1 MPTPAYASDAKAVL
15 ASLES
20 DASRGLTDAVVE
32 QRRKESGWNELREAP
47 PVSRWWKL
55 AAQFNELVIWILLVA
70 AVIAGISGDWI
81 DTVAIMAIVILN
93 GLLGFFQE
101 ERAEQAL
108 AELRK
113 LSSPMA
119 RVHRN
124 GSVQMVP
131 ARDLVAGD
139 RISLEAGDQVPA
151 DARLISEYGLE
162 VQEAALT
169 GESHPVEKEAE
180 PALPD
185 PTPIAERKNMV
196 FMSTVVTAGKGEAV
210 VVSIGMETEL
220 GRIAGMLQ
228 EHKADPTPLQKR
240 LAELGRILVWLCLG
254 VVTAIFLLELYR
266 GGGLMAMIRSGKLIE
281 LILSSVSLAV
291 AAVPEG
297 LPAIVTLAL
306 ALGLQRMVKRNVLI
320 RHLPSVETLGSVTV
334 ICSDKTGTLT
344 RNEMTVRSV
353 VTNGQWYRVTGAGY
367 APEGEFLPGREVEG
381 ADAPANKAAASKESG
396 SGKLPEDLMRAL
408 TIGGRCN
415 NARLQKQEDGTGWKM
430 IGDPTEGA
438 LLVAA
443 LKAGIEIPETEEFV
457 VSELPFDS
465 DRKVMSVVIREDDGT
480 HTLMTKGAPEVVLGR
495 CETEL
500 RDGKVQPLTDERRK
514 EIQKDN
520 MDLAAQALRVLGL
533 AYQPNPEPK
542 DGTYLEEK
550 LTFAGLAGLLD
561 PPREEVKAAIAR
573 CREAGIQPVMITG
586 DHPVTAAAIAKEL
599 QLTADKDRTV
609 AGHEFDGWSPEELA
623 NQVPEISVYARVSPE
638 HKLRVV
644 QAWKSRGDVVAM
656 TGDGVNDAP
665 AVKAASIGIAMGI
678 TGTDVTKQASHMVL
692 TDDNFT
698 SIVNAVEE
706 GRGIFDNIQKVIHYL
721 LSCNLGEV
729 LLMLI
734 AAVCGWPAPLVPI
747 HLLWINLVTD
757 GMPAL
762 ALGMEPTEAD
772 AMRRPPRPPQEAVI
786 TLPTGALIAAHG
798 ILIALVAVAG
808 FYIEYKSAD
817 ALRAA
822 NPEVTEE
829 ALKVLVEDSLTR
841 ARTVTFCIMAFS
853 QLFFAVACR
862 SHGRT
867 MPQIGLFSNPQLLG
881 AMAISIVL
889 QLCAVLLP
897 FTHHVFE
904 TTRELHWQD
913 GALILALALVPV
925 TVIELV
931 KLARAAVARRD

>member
-1 MPTPAYASDAKAVL
+1 MPTPAYAIDAKAVL

-32 QRRKESGWNELREAP
+32 QRRTESGWNELREAP

-81 DTVAIMAIVILN
+81 DTVAILAIVILN

-151 DARLISEYGLE
+151 DARLLSQYGLE

-169 GESHPVEKEAE
+169 GESHPVEKQAE

-254 VVTAIFLLELYR
+254 VVTVIFLLELYR
-266 GGGLMAMIRSGKLIE
+266 GGGLMPMIRSGKLIE
-281 LILSSVSLAV
+281 LILGSVSLAV

-344 RNEMTVRSV
+344 RNEMTVRNV
-353 VTNGQWYRVTGAGY
+353 VVNGNWHRVTGAGY
-367 APEGEFLPGREVEG
+367 APEGQFLPGREAEQETPSA
-381 ADAPANKAAASKESG
+381 ADQSSKESSPQELHG
-396 SGKLPEDLMRAL
+396 DLIRAL

-415 NARLQKQEDGTGWKM
+415 NARLQKQDDGDGWKM

-443 LKAGIEIPETEEFV
+443 MKAGIEIPETEEHV
-457 VSELPFDS
+457 ISELPFDS
-465 DRKVMSVVIREDDGT
+465 DRKVMSVVIRENDGA
-480 HTLMTKGAPEVVLGR
+480 HTLLTKGAPEVVLGR
-495 CETEL
+495 CESEL
-500 RDGKVQPLTDERRK
+500 RDGEVQPLTDERRK
-514 EIQKDN
+514 EIQRDN

-533 AYQPNPEPK
+533 AYQSNPEPK
-542 DGTYLEEK
+542 DGTYEEER

-573 CREAGIQPVMITG
+573 CREAGIRPVMITG

-599 QLTADKDRTV
+599 HLTDADDRTV
-609 AGHEFDGWSPEELA
+609 AGRELDGWSPEELA
-623 NQVPEISVYARVSPE
+623 KQVPDIAVYARVSPE

-757 GMPAL
+757 GLPAL

-786 TLPTGALIAAHG
+786 TVPTGALIAAHG
-798 ILIALVAVAG
+798 VLIALVAVAG
-808 FYIEYKSAD
+808 FFIEYRSVED
-817 ALRAA
+817 LRAA
-822 NPEVTEE
+822 IPGITDE
-829 ALKVLVEDSLTR
+829 ALKVLAEESLTR

-853 QLFFAVACR
+853 QLFFAIACR
-862 SHGRT
+862 SHART

-881 AMAISIVL
+881 AMAISLVL

-913 GALILALALVPV
+913 GALILALSLVPV

-931 KLARAAVARRD
+931 KLARAAVAKRD